1 MIIPP
6 IPQTTIDTVFTFLVA
21 LGTFIAAKLTKKL
34 KVGIVP
40 SIDAI
45 ISSAQIVD
53 ELQSAGKGVNAG
65 AVLLVFTSN
74 GGGTPSAG
82 VPLKKTILYEYI
94 RNDSATTKL
103 NYQSFPV
110 DIGTIEVLHQ
120 LVKVGY
126 SEGYVDSLPKGSLKD
141 RYISE
146 EVVYTYIIK
155 VHAAKTRFYY
165 LIFKWHEEEIP
176 SLATI
181 ETFAAVAANKI
192 SKIIERTEK

>member
-1 MIIPP
+1 MTIPP
-6 IPQTTIDTVFTFLVA
+6 IPQPVIDTIFTFVAALVA
-21 LGTFIAAKLTKKL
+21 FVAAKLTKKL
-34 KVGIVP
+34 RLGIVP

-65 AVLLVFTSN
+65 AVLLIFTSN

-82 VPLKKTILYEYI
+82 VPLKKTVLYEYI
-94 RNDSATTKL
+94 RNDSAPTKL

-110 DIGTIEVLHQ
+110 DISTIEVLHQ

-126 SEGYVDSLPKGSLKD
+126 WEGASDILSKGPLKD
-141 RYISE
+141 QYSSE
-146 EVVYTYIIK
+146 HVAYTYTIR
-155 VHAAKTRFYY
+155 VYAAKTRFYY
-165 LIFKWHEEEIP
+165 LTFKWYEEAIP
-176 SLATI
+176 TSAVI
-181 ETFAAVAANKI
+181 ETLAAVAADKI